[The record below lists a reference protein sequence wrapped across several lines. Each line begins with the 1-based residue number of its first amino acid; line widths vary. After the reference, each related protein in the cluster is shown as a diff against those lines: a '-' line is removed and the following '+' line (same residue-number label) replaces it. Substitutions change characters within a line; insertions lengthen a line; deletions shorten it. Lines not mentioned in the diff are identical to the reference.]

1 MKSRPPTDLRR
12 QQARFNRN
20 LGLMVLFVLVV
31 VGGGL
36 IAVFYGPQ
44 AGLLGVACLFAGAAT
59 IGLIWLVYTLIGRW
73 ANAE

>member
-1 MKSRPPTDLRR
+1 MTSRPPTDTRK
-12 QQARFNRN
+12 QQARFNRT

-36 IAVFYGPQ
+36 ITLFYGPQ
-44 AGLLGVACLFAGAAT
+44 AGLLGVVCLFAGAAT
-59 IGLIWLVYTLIGRW
+59 IGLIWLIYTLIGRW